1 MKNITGIP
9 NLSKKK
15 DQLIMKTTL
24 IHILSDS
31 NNRITRVELH
41 NEIEEVPYDDLF
53 DSRLTKRFTG
63 RKTITIELYNDSTN
77 TPTTTGTAKGAKDSD

>member
-1 MKNITGIP
+1 MKNTTGIP

-15 DQLIMKTTL
+15 DQLIMKTAL

-53 DSRLTKRFTG
+53 DSRLTKKIY
-63 RKTITIELYNDSTN
+63 RKKNNNNRIIQ
-77 TPTTTGTAKGAKDSD
+77 